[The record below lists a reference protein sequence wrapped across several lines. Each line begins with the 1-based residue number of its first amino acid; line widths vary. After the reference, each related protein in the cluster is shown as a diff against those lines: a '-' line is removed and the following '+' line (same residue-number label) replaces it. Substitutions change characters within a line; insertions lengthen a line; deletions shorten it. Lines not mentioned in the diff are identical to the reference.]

1 MDDTTQYII
10 QSIITKRLIFYVEAV
25 DLLPENQAG
34 FRAGYSTVDNAFV
47 LYSIVNK
54 YLNTKRKPVYVAFV
68 DFKRDLILLIIPN
81 ASMFYRKLT

>member
-1 MDDTTQYII
+1 VDDTTQYII

-47 LYSIVNK
+47 LYYIVNK
-54 YLNTKRKPVYVAFV
+54 YLNTKRKPAYVAFV

-81 ASMFYRKLT
+81 DSMFYRKIT